1 MRGIGG
7 RLGRMR
13 RGTEAADG
21 SLAVGGPAGNHV
33 AASGSHAPA
42 QRSVETSSSEA
53 LSGETAATEPSASDS
68 PVAADGR
75 AALTSGRTTRL
86 ILTYVEREGGRAA
99 VEELLELT
107 GLEGCERELCD
118 EDRWFTYG
126 AKIRLLEGAATV
138 LGEPLAARR
147 IGAASLD
154 LTVGAELKLAIR
166 AFATVRQVYARV
178 AATAEKL
185 TWAHHWEVLELEDD
199 RARLRYSDVSGS
211 GYCRADCDYVI
222 GLLSCGP
229 QLFGMPP
236 ARVRHSVCGVRGAD
250 ACIYDVRWEARM
262 SSART
267 AAWWGIASVAAIG
280 AAAMLDS
287 RRLPLAGLVPAVG
300 MAAIARRAALN
311 RSRLRLSLDA
321 SVREHE
327 RASVR
332 LAASLQ
338 DLVAD
343 LRPDEVLGKI
353 LQNARMSAGG
363 REFALLLA
371 DAGESSRGTAGIS
384 PATLAALER
393 WAGDT
398 PEVLEATI
406 EIDDLESAPEL
417 ASTGSMGFGSL
428 CATPLIFRDR
438 HLGVLIALAR
448 QPAGFMPQDST
459 LLEAYA
465 AQAAL
470 ALAQGEMVER
480 LENLARQDPLTG
492 LLNHREFHDAVERE
506 LERCKRYGARMSVVL
521 LDIDGLKRMN
531 DLHGHAE
538 GDRVLRAVAAKIA
551 EAGRAADLACRIGG
565 DEFGL
570 VLPESTA
577 EDAQL
582 VAGRAQQGVQALEL
596 GVDLSF
602 GVAQWPDDGPS
613 KDTLLFRADSNLY
626 EAKQSG

>member
-1 MRGIGG
+1 MWLGGYSRRDAMLRIGG
-7 RLGRMR
+7 RLSRMR
-13 RGTEAADG
+13 RGTEAAN
-21 SLAVGGPAGNHV
+21 GGHAG
-33 AASGSHAPA
+33 
-42 QRSVETSSSEA
+42 RSMES
-53 LSGETAATEPSASDS
+53 S
-68 PVAADGR
+68 PVATESR

-86 ILTYVEREGGRAA
+86 ILAYVEREGGRAT
-99 VEELLELT
+99 VEELLALT
-107 GLEGCERELCD
+107 GFEGREQELRD
-118 EDRWFTYG
+118 EDRWVSYE

-138 LGEPLAARR
+138 LGDPLAARH
-147 IGAASLD
+147 IGAASLE

-185 TWAHHWEVLELEDD
+185 TWAHHWEVLELEDN
-199 RARLRYSDVSGS
+199 RARLRYTDVTAS

-229 QLFGMPP
+229 RLFGMAP

-250 ACIYDVRWEARM
+250 CCIYEVRWEARM
-262 SSART
+262 START
-267 AAWWGIASVAAIG
+267 AASWGIASAAAIG
-280 AAAMLDS
+280 AAATLDS

-327 RASVR
+327 WASSR

-338 DLVAD
+338 DLLTD

-353 LQNARMSAGG
+353 IQNARMSAGG
-363 REFALLLA
+363 RDFALLLA
-371 DAGESSRGTAGIS
+371 DVGQRSRSTAGIS
-384 PATLAALER
+384 GETLAALER
-393 WAGDT
+393 WAAAT
-398 PEVLEATI
+398 PEVLESTI
-406 EIDDLESAPEL
+406 EIDDLESVPEL
-417 ASTGSMGFGSL
+417 TASGPTRFGSL
-428 CATPLIFRDR
+428 CAMPLVFRDR
-438 HLGVLIALAR
+438 GLGVLIALAR
-448 QPAGFMPQDST
+448 QPEGFMPQDST

-538 GDRVLRAVAAKIA
+538 GDRMLRAVAAKIG

-577 EDAQL
+577 DEARRVAQ
-582 VAGRAQQGVQALEL
+582 RARQGVDELEL
-596 GVDLSF
+596 GVGLSF
-602 GVAQWPDDGPS
+602 GVAEWPDDGPS

-626 EAKQSG
+626 DAKQSG